1 MVICHFLI
9 IKGLLVRTL
18 DDKNKHSSAVTSLQ
32 YCGKFIVTSSDDGT
46 VKLWNAENGE
56 WIRDLVSLDT
66 RQTGGV
72 VWRIK
77 ASETKLVCAVG
88 SRNGTELTKLLV
100 LNFDDIAAAKRA
112 SHSQR

>member
-1 MVICHFLI
+1 
-9 IKGLLVRTL
+9 
-18 DDKNKHSSAVTSLQ
+18 
-32 YCGKFIVTSSDDGT
+32 
-46 VKLWNAENGE
+46 VKLWNAETGE

-100 LNFDDIAAAKRA
+100 LNFDDLAAAKRA
-112 SHSQR
+112 SHSQSALPGTSASFDAAAINFNS

>member
-1 MVICHFLI
+1 M
-9 IKGLLVRTL
+9 RTL
-18 DDKNKHSSAVTSLQ
+18 DDKNKHNSAVTSLQ
-32 YCGKFIVTSSDDGT
+32 YCGKFIITSSDDGT
-46 VKLWNAENGE
+46 VKLWNAETGE

-66 RQTGGV
+66 RNTGGV

-100 LNFDDIAAAKRA
+100 LNFDDLAHSKR
-112 SHSQR
+112 STTTQK